1 VGSVARTC
9 GVPET
14 DTAAQT
20 SRAPKNSGAARA
32 AGAAQNP
39 GLAEAGG
46 PRGRPRGRPR
56 GGLLVAGTT
65 SDAGKSVLTAGLCR
79 WLARQG
85 VAVAPFKAQN
95 MSNNSS
101 VCLDPVTGRGAEI
114 GRAQAMQA
122 AAAGVVPDPRMN
134 PVLLKPGSDRS
145 SQVVLL
151 GRPFADADA
160 LSYQGLKA
168 ELLGHVLDAYDS
180 LRAEYDVVL
189 CEGAGSPTEINLR
202 RGDIANLGLARARNL
217 PAVVVGDIDRGG
229 VFAAFH
235 GTVALLEP
243 ADQELISGFIVNRF
257 RGDAAL
263 LDPALQMIRDLS
275 GRPTLG
281 VVPYLRDLWIDA
293 EDSLSLEAG
302 GGPLAAAPPTPGA
315 APLSVTVVHLPRV
328 SNFTDVDALRLEPGV
343 EVSFTTTPRGIAEA
357 DLVVLPGTK
366 STVDDLRWLRERGIA
381 DALLARH
388 AAGRPI
394 LGVCG
399 GYQML
404 GLRIEDEVESG
415 AGEVDGLGLL
425 PVRTRFA
432 REKTLARPGG
442 HALGAP
448 IGTAYEIHHGLVEV
462 LGGEPFITDLP
473 DPTDPKAR
481 PVDGC
486 AAGPV
491 LGTLWHGALESDD
504 FRAAL
509 LDWVVGISISA
520 GAAKAAEST
529 ESAAVGGA
537 DGRASAPRPRSAV
550 RFAAARQAQ
559 YDRLADAVAEH
570 LDTAALLRLI
580 QDGPTPGLP
589 LLPPGSLR

>member
-1 VGSVARTC
+1 M
-9 GVPET
+9 
-14 DTAAQT
+14 
-20 SRAPKNSGAARA
+20 
-32 AGAAQNP
+32 
-39 GLAEAGG
+39 AEN
-46 PRGRPRGRPR
+46 PR

-65 SDAGKSVLTAGLCR
+65 SDAGKSVLTAGICR

-85 VAVAPFKAQN
+85 VRVAPFKAQN
-95 MSNNSS
+95 MSNNSA

-122 AAAGVVPDPRMN
+122 AAAGIAPDPRMN

-160 LSYQGLKA
+160 LSYQDLKT
-168 ELLGHVLDAYDS
+168 ELRSHVLDAYDS
-180 LRAEYDVVL
+180 LHAEYDVVI

-202 RGDIANLGLARARNL
+202 RNDIANLGLARARDL
-217 PAVVVGDIDRGG
+217 ATVVVGDIDRGG

-235 GTVALLEP
+235 GTVALLEA
-243 ADQELISGFIVNRF
+243 ADQALISGFIINRF

-263 LDPALQMIRDLS
+263 LDPALDLIGELS

-293 EDSLSLEAG
+293 EDSLTLEAA
-302 GGPLAAAPPTPGA
+302 GPVVARPPLPGA
-315 APLSVTVVHLPRV
+315 TPLSVTVVQLPRV

-343 EVSFTTTPRGIAEA
+343 EVSFTTSPRGIAEA
-357 DLVVLPGTK
+357 DLVFLPGTK

-381 DALLARH
+381 AAIAARH

-404 GLRIEDEVESG
+404 GDWIEDEVESR
-415 AGEVDGLGLL
+415 AGRVDGLGLL

-432 REKTLARPGG
+432 TDKTLARPTGY
-442 HALGAP
+442 ALGAP
-448 IGTAYEIHHGLVEV
+448 VTTAYEIHHGLVEV
-462 LGGEPFITDLP
+462 FGGDPFLTDRP
-473 DPTDPKAR
+473 DPGDPKAEAA
-481 PVDGC
+481 DGC
-486 AAGPV
+486 AVGPV
-491 LGTLWHGALESDD
+491 LGTLWHGALESDA

-509 LDWVVGISISA
+509 LDWVAAHAAGPAETDGAASA
-520 GAAKAAEST
+520 GAE
-529 ESAAVGGA
+529 GA
-537 DGRASAPRPRSAV
+537 SRARPRSGV
-550 RFAAARQAQ
+550 EFAAARAAQ
-559 YDRLADAVAEH
+559 FDRLADAVDEYV
-570 LDTAALLRLI
+570 DTAALLRLI
-580 QDGPTPGLP
+580 QDGPTPGLA
-589 LLPPGSLR
+589 LLPPGCAR

>member
-1 VGSVARTC
+1 MA
-9 GVPET
+9 E
-14 DTAAQT
+14 
-20 SRAPKNSGAARA
+20 AAR
-32 AGAAQNP
+32 
-39 GLAEAGG
+39 L
-46 PRGRPRGRPR
+46 R

-95 MSNNSS
+95 MSNNSA
-101 VCLDPVTGRGAEI
+101 VCLDPATGRGAEI

-122 AAAGVVPDPRMN
+122 AAAGVRPDPRMN

-151 GRPFADADA
+151 GRPFANADA
-160 LSYQGLKA
+160 LSYQDLKA

-189 CEGAGSPTEINLR
+189 CEGAGSPAEINLR

-257 RGDAAL
+257 RGDPAL
-263 LDPALQMIRDLS
+263 LDPALEMIRELS

-293 EDSLSLEAG
+293 EDSLALEAA
-302 GGPLAAAPPTPGA
+302 GPIRPAPPTPGT

-343 EVSFTTTPRGIAEA
+343 EVSFTTTPRGVAEA
-357 DLVVLPGTK
+357 DLVILPGTK

-381 DALLARH
+381 DAVLARH
-388 AAGRPI
+388 AAGRPV
-394 LGVCG
+394 LGICG

-481 PVDGC
+481 PLDGC

-509 LDWVVGISISA
+509 LDWVAGMSIA
-520 GAAKAAEST
+520 GG
-529 ESAAVGGA
+529 SAA
-537 DGRASAPRPRSAV
+537 RPRSAV

-580 QDGPTPGLP
+580 EDGPTPGLP

>member
-1 VGSVARTC
+1 MAEPAQAGQADGEQRHAGQADVG
-9 GVPET
+9 
-14 DTAAQT
+14 
-20 SRAPKNSGAARA
+20 RAI
-32 AGAAQNP
+32 AG
-39 GLAEAGG
+39 AEAGG
-46 PRGRPRGRPR
+46 GATAGMTWPTGRRPR

-85 VAVAPFKAQN
+85 VSVAPFKAQN
-95 MSNNSS
+95 MSNNSA
-101 VCLDPVTGRGAEI
+101 VCLDPATGRGAEI

-160 LSYQGLKA
+160 LSYQDLKE
-168 ELLGHVLDAYDS
+168 ELRGHVLEAYDS
-180 LRAEYDVVL
+180 LRAEYEVVL

-202 RGDIANLGLARARNL
+202 RGDLANLGLARARDL
-217 PAVVVGDIDRGG
+217 ATVVVGDIDRGG

-243 ADQELISGFIVNRF
+243 ADQELISGFIINRF

-263 LDPALQMIRDLS
+263 LEPALGMIAELS

-281 VVPYLRDLWIDA
+281 VLPYLHDLWIDA
-293 EDSLSLEAG
+293 EDSLSLENAG
-302 GGPLAAAPPTPGA
+302 PVEPAPAAPGTS
-315 APLSVTVVHLPRV
+315 PLSVTVVRLPRV

-381 DALLARH
+381 DALLARR

-394 LGVCG
+394 LGICG

-432 REKTLARPGG
+432 RDKTLARPSG

-448 IGTAYEIHHGLVEV
+448 ISGTAYEIHHGLVEV

-473 DPTDPKAR
+473 DPADPAALAL
-481 PVDGC
+481 DGC
-486 AAGPV
+486 ADGPV
-491 LGTLWHGALESDD
+491 LGTLWHGALESDA

-509 LDWVVGISISA
+509 LDWIA
-520 GAAKAAEST
+520 PAAHGA
-529 ESAAVGGA
+529 
-537 DGRASAPRPRSAV
+537 RPRSAV

-559 YDRLADAVAEH
+559 YDRLADAVDAH

-580 QDGPTPGLP
+580 EQGPTPGLA